1 MAKKRFTSKNIQEVS
16 YEIVGEEWIDVDTY
30 VIVFNEMTDVDGD
43 TYHLEV
49 EYHADEERV
58 TYTRVY
64 DHENVEAS
72 QLVSPCFLKQIKEY
86 ILQQVGVLSEGS
98 LLTTEEVSIDLELG
112 ISKGVT
118 IGELRKWFSEL
129 KFEVTTPND
138 ERIKLISHKA
148 NVQKR

>member
-1 MAKKRFTSKNIQEVS
+1 MAKKKFTSKNIQEIS
-16 YEIVGEEWIDVDTY
+16 YEVVDERWLDAHTY
-30 VIVFNEMTDVDGD
+30 VVVFNKMTDVDGD

-49 EYHADEERV
+49 EYHADEERI

-72 QLVSPCFLKQIKEY
+72 QFVSPCFKKQIEEY
-86 ILQQVGVLSEGS
+86 TLQQVGVLSEGS

-112 ISKGVT
+112 ISKDVT

-129 KFEVTTPND
+129 KFEVTTPNN

-148 NVQKR
+148 NV

>member
-1 MAKKRFTSKNIQEVS
+1 MAKKKFTSKNIQEIS

-72 QLVSPCFLKQIKEY
+72 QLVSPCFKKQIKEY
-86 ILQQVGVLSEGS
+86 ILQQVGVLSEES
-98 LLTTEEVSIDLELG
+98 LLTLTTEEVSIDLELG
-112 ISKGVT
+112 VSKDVT

-129 KFEVTTPND
+129 KFEITPPNN
-138 ERIKLISHKA
+138 ERIKLISYKA
-148 NVQKR
+148 NV

>member
-1 MAKKRFTSKNIQEVS
+1 MAKKKFTSKNIQEIS

-30 VIVFNEMTDVDGD
+30 VIVFNDMTDVDGD

-72 QLVSPCFLKQIKEY
+72 QLVSPCFKKQIKEY
-86 ILQQVGVLSEGS
+86 ILRQVGVLSEES
-98 LLTTEEVSIDLELG
+98 LLLLTTEEVTIDLELG
-112 ISKGVT
+112 VSKDVT

-129 KFEVTTPND
+129 KFEITPPNN
-138 ERIKLISHKA
+138 ERIKLISYKA
-148 NVQKR
+148 NV

>member
-72 QLVSPCFLKQIKEY
+72 QLVSPCFKKQIKEY
-86 ILQQVGVLSEGS
+86 ILRQVGVLSEES
-98 LLTTEEVSIDLELG
+98 LLTLTTEEVSIDLELG
-112 ISKGVT
+112 VSKDVT

-129 KFEVTTPND
+129 KFEITPPNN
-138 ERIKLISHKA
+138 ERIKLISYKA
-148 NVQKR
+148 NV